1 MRLVRHLRDMPF
13 ADTREGCVVTIGSF
27 DGLHLGHQELLR
39 RVIDTAKS
47 RNLKTVVMSFEPTP
61 REFFQIDSPPARLM
75 KFREKFEAL
84 AAHGIDIFFCPRFSA
99 PMRQISAQ
107 DFVRRILVQGLNAR
121 AVIVGDDFRF
131 AHKREGDIAMMSRM
145 SEALGFTVIQVPS
158 IVVAGLRASSTAIRQ
173 ACAAGDMALAA
184 AMLGRPYQMSGRVI
198 RGEKIGRT
206 LGFPTANVDLQRR
219 QSPVTGIF
227 AVRVHGLDE
236 GIHDGVASVGNRPTF
251 DGEKP
256 ILEVFLFDF
265 ERDIYGK
272 YIQVDFIEHLRDQEK
287 FANVADLV
295 AQMRI
300 DADNA
305 RSILQAI
312 RA

>member
-305 RSILQAI
+305 RSILQAC